1 MIKHSITIASAAA
14 LLAALAW
21 GITARAEDQAQPA
34 ETIEAEQTAV
44 AEEPASAEP
53 ASAPEPQIAPES
65 AVEEALAEEE
75 AAAIDEPAAEKAL
88 AEEEAAAA
96 IDEPAAEK
104 ALAEEEAAAAVDEPA
119 AEKALAEE
127 EAAAAVDEP
136 AAEEALVEEEATA
149 AAQEPGDAL
158 AADEEVNFDDIPF
171 FNPEG
176 TGTPE
181 ETATPEQAAAEPSAT
196 EAAVSPAASTPA
208 HRAIEKS
215 VGSWRDESALINSIL
230 AKKALLAAG
239 GGPSTTVSAAKP
251 NDALAL
257 SQSSDS
263 SLGALDRDR
272 MLTSDPSALFDLR
285 SDPQTAPNA
294 APQMRAPQIPPQ
306 QNLGLEGLDTEP
318 AGPMPELPQDKLAAG
333 DIVACD
339 ALTVL
344 PIGEGYDAT
353 VSANTQGKLIE
364 LGIEQ
369 KDAEGNPVL
378 DANGHPT
385 VTPLRRGMMVR
396 AGDVLGK
403 QFNQEFI
410 ARKEA
415 AQRQLIVAEKEAGKT
430 LEIEV
435 AELAALVAKS
445 ELDRV
450 RQANRDMPGAIAEE
464 DEVKRVYEYNRAYK
478 SWEKAKYDLGI
489 KADEVEVRKAEILIA
504 DAQLEERK
512 LISPIEGQIDDIY
525 QNEGQWLREGGKVFR
540 VIRLD
545 KIQVEARFD
554 ASKTSPDAVQGK
566 KATIYASRP
575 GEQTCQF
582 EGVVTYA
589 RPIIQHTRVAAFIEA
604 DNGKTENGSWYLI
617 PGMHVQVVV
626 HP

>member
-1 MIKHSITIASAAA
+1 MIKHSITITSTAA
-14 LLAALAW
+14 LLAAALAW
-21 GITARAEDQAQPA
+21 GIAARAQDQTQPA
-34 ETIEAEQTAV
+34 EEVVPTEQTAV
-44 AEEPASAEP
+44 DEPAAAEP
-53 ASAPEPQIAPES
+53 GIAPES

-75 AAAIDEPAAEKAL
+75 ATATIDESTAEKAL

-96 IDEPAAEK
+96 IDETAAEK
-104 ALAEEEAAAAVDEPA
+104 
-119 AEKALAEE
+119 
-127 EAAAAVDEP
+127 
-136 AAEEALVEEEATA
+136 ALVEEEATA
-149 AAQEPGDAL
+149 AAQQPGDA
-158 AADEEVNFDDIPF
+158 EEVNFDDIPF
-171 FNPEG
+171 FDPEG

-181 ETATPEQAAAEPSAT
+181 ETATPEQTAAEPSAT
-196 EAAVSPAASTPA
+196 EAAVPPAAPPSTPA

-215 VGSWRDESALINSIL
+215 VGSWRDESAQINSIL

-306 QNLGLEGLDTEP
+306 QNLGLEGLDAEP

-525 QNEGQWLREGGKVFR
+525 QNEGQWLREGDKVFR

-589 RPIIQHTRVAAFIEA
+589 RPIIQHTRFAAFIEA

>member
-1 MIKHSITIASAAA
+1 MIKHSITITSTAA
-14 LLAALAW
+14 LLAAALAW
-21 GITARAEDQAQPA
+21 GIAARAQDQTQPA
-34 ETIEAEQTAV
+34 EEVVPTEQTAV
-44 AEEPASAEP
+44 DEPAAAEP
-53 ASAPEPQIAPES
+53 GIAPES
-65 AVEEALAEEE
+65 
-75 AAAIDEPAAEKAL
+75 AAEKAL

-96 IDEPAAEK
+96 IDETAAEK
-104 ALAEEEAAAAVDEPA
+104 ALAEEEAAAAIDETA
-119 AEKALAEE
+119 AEK
-127 EAAAAVDEP
+127 
-136 AAEEALVEEEATA
+136 ALVEEEATA
-149 AAQEPGDAL
+149 AAQQPGDAP
-158 AADEEVNFDDIPF
+158 AADEEEVNFDDIPF
-171 FNPEG
+171 FDPEG

-181 ETATPEQAAAEPSAT
+181 ETVTPEQTAAEPSAT

-230 AKKALLAAG
+230 AKRALLTAG
-239 GGPSTTVSAAKP
+239 GGSSTTVSAAKP

-285 SDPQTAPNA
+285 SDPQTTQNA
-294 APQMRAPQIPPQ
+294 APQMRTPQIPSQ
-306 QNLGLEGLDTEP
+306 QAPGLDGLDAEP
-318 AGPMPELPQDKLAAG
+318 AGPVPDLPQDKLAAG
-333 DIVACD
+333 DIIACD

-369 KDAEGNPVL
+369 KDAEGKPIL

-525 QNEGQWLREGGKVFR
+525 QNEGQWLREGDKVFR

-566 KATIYASRP
+566 KATIFASRP

-589 RPIIQHTRVAAFIEA
+589 RPIIQHTRFAAFIEA

>member
-44 AEEPASAEP
+44 AEEPASA
-53 ASAPEPQIAPES
+53 PEPQIAPES

-75 AAAIDEPAAEKAL
+75 ASAAIDEPAAEKAL
-88 AEEEAAAA
+88 AEEEASAA
-96 IDEPAAEK
+96 I
-104 ALAEEEAAAAVDEPA
+104 DEPA

-149 AAQEPGDAL
+149 AAQEPGDA
-158 AADEEVNFDDIPF
+158 EEVNFDDIPF
-171 FNPEG
+171 FDPEG

-181 ETATPEQAAAEPSAT
+181 ETATPEQAAAEEVSP

-215 VGSWRDESALINSIL
+215 VGSWRDESAMLNSIL
-230 AKKALLAAG
+230 AKKALLNAG

-263 SLGALDRDR
+263 SLGTLDRDR
-272 MLTSDPSALFDLR
+272 MLNSDPSALFDLR
-285 SDPQTAPNA
+285 TDPQTAQNA
-294 APQMRAPQIPPQ
+294 EPQMQAPQIPPQ
-306 QNLGLEGLDTEP
+306 PSPGLEGLDAEP

-385 VTPLRRGMMVR
+385 VTPLRRGMMVH

-525 QNEGQWLREGGKVFR
+525 QNEGQWLREGDRVFR

-589 RPIIQHTRVAAFIEA
+589 RPIIQHTRFAAFIEA

>member
-1 MIKHSITIASAAA
+1 MIKHSITITSTAA
-14 LLAALAW
+14 LLAAALAW
-21 GITARAEDQAQPA
+21 GIAARAQDQTRPA
-34 ETIEAEQTAV
+34 EEVVPTEQTAV
-44 AEEPASAEP
+44 DEPAADEP
-53 ASAPEPQIAPES
+53 GIAPES

-75 AAAIDEPAAEKAL
+75 AAAAIDESAAEKAL

-96 IDEPAAEK
+96 IDETAAEK
-104 ALAEEEAAAAVDEPA
+104 ALAEEEAAAAIDETA
-119 AEKALAEE
+119 AEKAL
-127 EAAAAVDEP
+127 
-136 AAEEALVEEEATA
+136 VEGEATA
-149 AAQEPGDAL
+149 AAQQPGDAP
-158 AADEEVNFDDIPF
+158 AADEEEVNFDDIPF
-171 FNPEG
+171 FDPEG

-181 ETATPEQAAAEPSAT
+181 ETVTPEQTAAEPSAT
-196 EAAVSPAASTPA
+196 EAAVPPAALPSTPA

-230 AKKALLAAG
+230 AKRALLTAG
-239 GGPSTTVSAAKP
+239 GGSSTTVSAAKP

-285 SDPQTAPNA
+285 SDPQTTQNA
-294 APQMRAPQIPPQ
+294 APQMRTPQIPSQ
-306 QNLGLEGLDTEP
+306 QAPGLDGLDAEP
-318 AGPMPELPQDKLAAG
+318 AGPVPDLPQDKLAAG
-333 DIVACD
+333 DIIACD

-369 KDAEGNPVL
+369 KDAEGKPIL

-525 QNEGQWLREGGKVFR
+525 QNEGQWLREGDKVFR

-566 KATIYASRP
+566 KATIFASRP

-589 RPIIQHTRVAAFIEA
+589 RPIIQHTRFAAFIEA